1 MERGACGARD
11 EERPAAADGARP
23 ARGLRARGRDSPA
36 HREGAARAAHRVV
49 QRGRQGRGR
58 GARRK
63 RGDSIRRGCLRPALQ
78 EPAENLRHR
87 PQLQGPRGRPRRKD
101 AAGIPRQLL
110 QARLV
115 HSGPRRRDKNPRA
128 ARGAENDSGGRARRH
143 HRQKMQIHRREGL
156 AQIRRGLHDDT
167 RHDRRVD
174 TAPQPALP
182 DHP

>member
-1 MERGACGARD
+1 MERGACRARD

-23 ARGLRARGRDSPA
+23 ARGLRARGRDTPA

-63 RGDSIRRGCLRPALQ
+63 RGHSLQRSGLRPALQ

-110 QARLV
+110 QAGIV
-115 HSGPRRRDKNPRA
+115 HSRPRRRDKNPRA
-128 ARGAENDSGGRARRH
+128 ARGAEDDRGGRARRH
-143 HRQKMQIHRREGL
+143 HRQKMQIHRGKRL
-156 AQIRRGLHDDT
+156 ATSRATRRYST
-167 RHDRRVD
+167 
-174 TAPQPALP
+174 
-182 DHP
+182 